1 MLSQM
6 SLSVSQTQSAPDSP
20 RSSLGGRILLG
31 QCESVDCNKANSRF
45 ALTVAVAAG

>member
-20 RSSLGGRILLG
+20 RSSLGSGDAFCWASVRVSTAIKPTQDLL
-31 QCESVDCNKANSRF
+31 
-45 ALTVAVAAG
+45 